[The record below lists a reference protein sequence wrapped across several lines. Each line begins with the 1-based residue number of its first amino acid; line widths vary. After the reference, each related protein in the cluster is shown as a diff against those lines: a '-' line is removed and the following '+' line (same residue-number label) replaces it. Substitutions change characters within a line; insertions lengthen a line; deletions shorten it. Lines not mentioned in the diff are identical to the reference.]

1 MFRILRHLI
10 LGILS
15 LFFIVPFIWMVIT
28 SFKPENEI
36 FSNTFH
42 FFPQNFTLIENYTK
56 AFKKNDLLHFL
67 FNGFFVCFAILLI
80 QIITAYPCAYALYKF
95 KGQKFLLVII
105 VCSLLIPTQAICV
118 LVYFNVLFWS
128 FRFISSSCFAF

>member
-15 LFFIVPFIWMVIT
+15 LFFIFPFVWMVIT

-36 FSNTFH
+36 FSNAFH

-56 AFKKNDLLHFL
+56 AFKE
-67 FNGFFVCFAILLI
+67 
-80 QIITAYPCAYALYKF
+80 
-95 KGQKFLLVII
+95 
-105 VCSLLIPTQAICV
+105 
-118 LVYFNVLFWS
+118 NVPF
-128 FRFISSSCFAF
+128 